1 MEINDLPQQYKDEAY
16 RLLRSIYKFIP
27 YYNQIKGTYLGIQF
41 ILNTMGL
48 CSSIIELWAAPNN
61 ITNFSEN
68 VEYYREDEIHAVR
81 RFTEDVAM
89 HAGVKDYYLTS
100 TFDVDLTSQAG
111 ITFKE
116 FNGMSKTI
124 ITVINEVRPVTR
136 CLRKLYYLLL
146 VNSNIHFDYYFE
158 NQKSPNLEYNKE
170 TDPDAPNPYNLDFRR
185 FDYLWYCYR
194 DEPFNKCEYDFRL
207 KQLSKI
213 YLPYDAL
220 GARFTPN
227 GDDYTTDSTYTMINT
242 YFNLNKLNVKLR
254 KSQVEKFRFK
264 IFIRRRDRIFDIRST
279 PVIEGNL
286 GTDIS
291 ISLDKNGIYI
301 NLLNAGLQTALNLDE
316 LFSDLRPLPTPAGK
330 KGQLG
335 NYDLFIA
342 TNFIIVLGTN
352 YLFQDTGIYDWSQNA
367 EINFLLDE
375 FCGLIPERS
384 SYGDGVHLASQ
395 HNDILVGEDMSE
407 EDDTNYPDGLLTY
420 SEDDNDDSAY
430 ITTEDGEYIY
440 R

>member
-48 CSSIIELWAAPNN
+48 CSSIVELWAAPNN

-68 VEYYREDEIHAVR
+68 AEYYREDEINAAR
-81 RFTEDVAM
+81 RFIEDVAM
-89 HAGVKDYYLTS
+89 HATVKDYYLTS

-111 ITFKE
+111 ISFKE
-116 FNGMSKTI
+116 FNGMAKTI

-136 CLRKLYYLLL
+136 CLRKLYYLLR
-146 VNSNIHFDYYFE
+146 VNTNIHFDYLFQ
-158 NQKSPNLEYNKE
+158 NQKSPTLKYGNPGTSDE
-170 TDPDAPNPYNLDFRR
+170 NPYGLEFRR

-194 DEPFNKCEYDFRL
+194 DIPFDKCKYNKNL
-207 KQLSKI
+207 KQLSRI

-220 GARFTPN
+220 GARFTLN
-227 GDDYTTDSTYTMINT
+227 GGDYATDSTYTMINT

-254 KSQVEKFRFK
+254 KSQVQNFRFK

-279 PVIEGNL
+279 PVLEGKL

-291 ISLDKNGIYI
+291 ISLDSNGIYI
-301 NLLNAGLQTALNLDE
+301 NLLNAGLQSALNLDE
-316 LFSDLRPLPTPAGK
+316 LFFDLTSLPTPAGD
-330 KGQLG
+330 KGQLD

-342 TNFIIVLGTN
+342 TNFVIVLGTD
-352 YLFQDTGIYDWSQNA
+352 YLFQDKDIYDWSQKA
-367 EINFLLDE
+367 EINYLLDE
-375 FCGLIPERS
+375 FRGLIPETS
-384 SYGDGVHLASQ
+384 IYGGSVHLASQ
-395 HNDILVGEDMSE
+395 HNDVLVGEDM
-407 EDDTNYPDGLLTY
+407 
-420 SEDDNDDSAY
+420 
-430 ITTEDGEYIY
+430 TE
-440 R
+440 

>member
-48 CSSIIELWAAPNN
+48 CSSIVELWAAPNN

-68 VEYYREDEIHAVR
+68 AEYYREDEINAVR
-81 RFTEDVAM
+81 RFTEEVAM
-89 HAGVKDYYLTS
+89 HAAVKDYYLTS

-111 ITFKE
+111 ISFKE
-116 FNGMSKTI
+116 FNGMAKTI

-136 CLRKLYYLLL
+136 CLRKLYYLLR
-146 VNSNIHFDYYFE
+146 VNTNIHFDYLFQ
-158 NQKSPNLEYNKE
+158 NQKSPTLKYGNPGTPNE
-170 TDPDAPNPYNLDFRR
+170 NPYGLEFRR

-194 DEPFNKCEYDFRL
+194 DIPFDKCKYNKNL
-207 KQLSKI
+207 KQLSRI

-220 GARFTPN
+220 GARFTIN
-227 GDDYTTDSTYTMINT
+227 GGDYATDSTYTMINT

-254 KSQVEKFRFK
+254 KSQVENFRFK

-279 PVIEGNL
+279 PVLEGKL

-291 ISLDKNGIYI
+291 ISLDSNGIYI
-301 NLLNAGLQTALNLDE
+301 NLLNAGLQSALNLDE
-316 LFSDLRPLPTPAGK
+316 LFFDLTSLPTPAGD
-330 KGQLG
+330 KGQLD

-342 TNFIIVLGTN
+342 TNFVIVLGTN
-352 YLFQDTGIYDWSQNA
+352 YLFQDKDIYDWSQKA
-367 EINFLLDE
+367 EINYLLDE
-375 FCGLIPERS
+375 FYGLIPETS
-384 SYGDGVHLASQ
+384 IYGSGVHLASQ
-395 HNDILVGEDMSE
+395 HNDVLVSEDM
-407 EDDTNYPDGLLTY
+407 
-420 SEDDNDDSAY
+420 
-430 ITTEDGEYIY
+430 TE
-440 R
+440 

>member
-1 MEINDLPQQYKDEAY
+1 MEINNLPQQYKDEAY

-48 CSSIIELWAAPNN
+48 CSSIVELWAAPNN

-68 VEYYREDEIHAVR
+68 AEYYREDEVNAAR
-81 RFTEDVAM
+81 RFIEDVVM
-89 HAGVKDYYLTS
+89 HAAVKDYYLTS

-111 ITFKE
+111 ISFKE
-116 FNGMSKTI
+116 FNGMAKTI

-136 CLRKLYYLLL
+136 CLRKLYYLLR
-146 VNSNIHFDYYFE
+146 VNTNIHFDYLFQ
-158 NQKSPNLEYNKE
+158 NQKSPKLKYGNPGTLDE
-170 TDPDAPNPYNLDFRR
+170 NPYGLEFRR

-194 DEPFNKCEYDFRL
+194 DIPFDKSKYNKNL
-207 KQLSKI
+207 KQLSRI

-227 GDDYTTDSTYTMINT
+227 GGDYTADSTYTMINT

-254 KSQVEKFRFK
+254 KSQVQNFRFK

-279 PVIEGNL
+279 PVLEGKL

-291 ISLDKNGIYI
+291 ISIDSNGIYI
-301 NLLNAGLQTALNLDE
+301 NLLNAGLQSALNLDE
-316 LFSDLRPLPTPAGK
+316 LFFDLTSLPTPAGD
-330 KGQLG
+330 KGQLD

-342 TNFIIVLGTN
+342 TNFVIVLGTN
-352 YLFQDTGIYDWSQNA
+352 YLFQDKDIYDWSQKA
-367 EINFLLDE
+367 EINYLLDE
-375 FCGLIPERS
+375 FRGLIPETS
-384 SYGDGVHLASQ
+384 IYGGSVHLASQ
-395 HNDILVGEDMSE
+395 HNDVLVGEDM
-407 EDDTNYPDGLLTY
+407 
-420 SEDDNDDSAY
+420 
-430 ITTEDGEYIY
+430 TE
-440 R
+440 

>member
-1 MEINDLPQQYKDEAY
+1 MEINNLPQQYKDEAY

-48 CSSIIELWAAPNN
+48 CSSIVELWAAPNN

-68 VEYYREDEIHAVR
+68 AEYYREDEINAAR
-81 RFTEDVAM
+81 RFIEEAAM
-89 HAGVKDYYLTS
+89 HAAVKDYYLTS

-111 ITFKE
+111 ISFKE
-116 FNGMSKTI
+116 FNGMAKTI

-136 CLRKLYYLLL
+136 CLRKLYYLLR
-146 VNSNIHFDYYFE
+146 VNTNIHFDYLFQ
-158 NQKSPNLEYNKE
+158 NQKSPKLKYGNPG
-170 TDPDAPNPYNLDFRR
+170 TPDENPYGLEFRR

-194 DEPFNKCEYDFRL
+194 DIPFDKSKYNKNL
-207 KQLSKI
+207 KQLSRI

-227 GDDYTTDSTYTMINT
+227 GGDYMADSTYTMINT

-254 KSQVEKFRFK
+254 KSQVQNFRFK

-279 PVIEGNL
+279 PVLEGKL

-291 ISLDKNGIYI
+291 IDLDGNGIYI
-301 NLLNAGLQTALNLDE
+301 NLLNAGLQSALNLDE
-316 LFSDLRPLPTPAGK
+316 LFFDLTSLPTPAGD
-330 KGQLG
+330 KGQLD

-342 TNFIIVLGTN
+342 TNFIIVLGTD
-352 YLFQDTGIYDWSQNA
+352 YLFQDKDIYDWSQKA
-367 EINFLLDE
+367 EINYLLDE
-375 FCGLIPERS
+375 FYGLIPETS
-384 SYGDGVHLASQ
+384 IYGSGVHLASQ
-395 HNDILVGEDMSE
+395 HNDVLVGENM
-407 EDDTNYPDGLLTY
+407 
-420 SEDDNDDSAY
+420 
-430 ITTEDGEYIY
+430 TE
-440 R
+440 

>member
-116 FNGMSKTI
+116 FNGMAKTI

-146 VNSNIHFDYYFE
+146 VNTNIHFDYLFQ
-158 NQKSPNLEYNKE
+158 NQKSPNLEYGNPGAIGE
-170 TDPDAPNPYNLDFRR
+170 NPYGLEFRR
-185 FDYLWYCYR
+185 FDYLWYCYK
-194 DEPFNKCEYDFRL
+194 DIPFDKCEYNKNL
-207 KQLSKI
+207 KQLSRI

-227 GDDYTTDSTYTMINT
+227 GDDYIIDSTYTMINT

-264 IFIRRRDRIFDIRST
+264 IFIRRKDRIFDIRST
-279 PVIEGNL
+279 PILEGKL
-286 GTDIS
+286 GTDIT
-291 ISLDKNGIYI
+291 INLDKNGIYI
-301 NLLNAGLQTALNLDE
+301 NLLNAGLQSALNLDE
-316 LFSDLRPLPTPAGK
+316 LFSDLTPLPVQPGI
-330 KGQLG
+330 KGQLR

-352 YLFQDTGIYDWSQNA
+352 YLFQDKDIYDWSQNA

-375 FCGLIPERS
+375 YCGLIPERS
-384 SYGDGVHLASQ
+384 SYGSGVHLASQ
-395 HNDILVGEDMSE
+395 HNDVLVGEDMSE
-407 EDDTNYPDGLLTY
+407 
-420 SEDDNDDSAY
+420 DDSRSPSDSIVY
-430 ITTEDGEYIY
+430 NGNDVVYGNNYLVY
-440 R
+440 

>member
-116 FNGMSKTI
+116 FNGMAKTI

-158 NQKSPNLEYNKE
+158 NQKSPNLEYMKE
-170 TDPDAPNPYNLDFRR
+170 TDPDDPNPYGLEFRR
-185 FDYLWYCYR
+185 FDYLWYCYK
-194 DEPFNKCEYDFRL
+194 DIPFDKCEYNKNL
-207 KQLSKI
+207 KQLSRI

-227 GDDYTTDSTYTMINT
+227 GDDYIIDSTYTMINT

-279 PVIEGNL
+279 PILEGKL

-291 ISLDKNGIYI
+291 INLDKNGIYI
-301 NLLNAGLQTALNLDE
+301 NLLNAGLQSALNLDE
-316 LFSDLRPLPTPAGK
+316 LFSDLRPLPTPSGI
-330 KGQLG
+330 KGQLK

-352 YLFQDTGIYDWSQNA
+352 YLFQDTEIYDWSQNG

-375 FCGLIPERS
+375 YCGLIPERS
-384 SYGDGVHLASQ
+384 SYGSGVHLASQ
-395 HNDILVGEDMSE
+395 HNDVLVGEDMSE
-407 EDDTNYPDGLLTY
+407 
-420 SEDDNDDSAY
+420 DDSRSPSDSIVY
-430 ITTEDGEYIY
+430 NGNDVVYGNNYLVY
-440 R
+440 

>member
-48 CSSIIELWAAPNN
+48 CSSIVELWAAPNN

-68 VEYYREDEIHAVR
+68 AEYYREDEINAAR
-81 RFTEDVAM
+81 RFIEEAAM
-89 HAGVKDYYLTS
+89 HATVKDYYLTS

-111 ITFKE
+111 ISFKE
-116 FNGMSKTI
+116 FNGMAKTI

-136 CLRKLYYLLL
+136 CLRKLYYLLR
-146 VNSNIHFDYYFE
+146 VNTNIHFDYLFQ
-158 NQKSPNLEYNKE
+158 NQKSPTLKYGNPG
-170 TDPDAPNPYNLDFRR
+170 TPDENPYGLEFRR

-194 DEPFNKCEYDFRL
+194 DIPFDKCKYNKNL
-207 KQLSKI
+207 KQLSRI

-220 GARFTPN
+220 GARFTLN
-227 GDDYTTDSTYTMINT
+227 GGDYATDSTYTMINT

-254 KSQVEKFRFK
+254 KSQVENFRFK

-279 PVIEGNL
+279 PVLEGKL

-291 ISLDKNGIYI
+291 ISLDSNGIYI
-301 NLLNAGLQTALNLDE
+301 NLLNAGLQSALNPDE
-316 LFSDLRPLPTPAGK
+316 LFSDLESLPTPAGD
-330 KGQLG
+330 KGQLD

-342 TNFIIVLGTN
+342 TNFVIVLGTN
-352 YLFQDTGIYDWSQNA
+352 YLFQDKDIYDWSQKA
-367 EINFLLDE
+367 EINYLLDE
-375 FCGLIPERS
+375 FYGLIPETS
-384 SYGDGVHLASQ
+384 SYGGGVHLASQ
-395 HNDILVGEDMSE
+395 HNDVLVGENM
-407 EDDTNYPDGLLTY
+407 
-420 SEDDNDDSAY
+420 
-430 ITTEDGEYIY
+430 TE
-440 R
+440 

>member
-48 CSSIIELWAAPNN
+48 CSSIVELWAAPNN

-68 VEYYREDEIHAVR
+68 AEYYREDEINAAR
-81 RFTEDVAM
+81 RFIENAAM
-89 HAGVKDYYLTS
+89 HATVKDYYLTS

-111 ITFKE
+111 ISFKE
-116 FNGMSKTI
+116 FNGMAKTI

-136 CLRKLYYLLL
+136 CLRKLYYLLR
-146 VNSNIHFDYYFE
+146 VNTNIHFDYLFQ
-158 NQKSPNLEYNKE
+158 NQKSPTLKYGNPGTSDE
-170 TDPDAPNPYNLDFRR
+170 NPYGLEFRR

-194 DEPFNKCEYDFRL
+194 DIPFDKCKYNKNL
-207 KQLSKI
+207 KQLSRI

-220 GARFTPN
+220 GARFTLN
-227 GDDYTTDSTYTMINT
+227 GGDYATDSTYTMINT

-254 KSQVEKFRFK
+254 KSQVQNFRFK

-279 PVIEGNL
+279 PVLEGKL

-291 ISLDKNGIYI
+291 ISLDSNGIYI
-301 NLLNAGLQTALNLDE
+301 NLLNAGLQSALNLDE
-316 LFSDLRPLPTPAGK
+316 LFFDLTSLPTPAGD
-330 KGQLG
+330 KGQLD

-342 TNFIIVLGTN
+342 TNFVIVLGTN
-352 YLFQDTGIYDWSQNA
+352 YLFQDKDIYDWSQKA
-367 EINFLLDE
+367 EINYLLDE
-375 FCGLIPERS
+375 FRGLIPETS
-384 SYGDGVHLASQ
+384 IYGGSVHLASQ
-395 HNDILVGEDMSE
+395 HNDVLVGEDM
-407 EDDTNYPDGLLTY
+407 
-420 SEDDNDDSAY
+420 
-430 ITTEDGEYIY
+430 TE
-440 R
+440 

>member
-48 CSSIIELWAAPNN
+48 CSSIVELWAAPNN

-68 VEYYREDEIHAVR
+68 AEYYREDEINAAR
-81 RFTEDVAM
+81 RFIEDVAM
-89 HAGVKDYYLTS
+89 HATVKDYYLTS

-111 ITFKE
+111 ISFKE
-116 FNGMSKTI
+116 FNGMAKTI

-136 CLRKLYYLLL
+136 CLRKLYYLLR
-146 VNSNIHFDYYFE
+146 VNTNIHFDYLFQ
-158 NQKSPNLEYNKE
+158 NQKSPTLKYGNPGTSDE
-170 TDPDAPNPYNLDFRR
+170 NPYGLEFRR

-194 DEPFNKCEYDFRL
+194 DIPFDKSKYNKNL
-207 KQLSKI
+207 KQLSRI

-227 GDDYTTDSTYTMINT
+227 GGDYTADSTYTMINT

-254 KSQVEKFRFK
+254 KSQVQNFRFK

-279 PVIEGNL
+279 PVLEGKL

-291 ISLDKNGIYI
+291 ISIDSNGIYI
-301 NLLNAGLQTALNLDE
+301 NLLNAGLQSALNLDE
-316 LFSDLRPLPTPAGK
+316 LFFDLTSLPTPAGD
-330 KGQLG
+330 KGQLD

-342 TNFIIVLGTN
+342 TNFVIVLGTN
-352 YLFQDTGIYDWSQNA
+352 YLFQDKDIYDWSQKA
-367 EINFLLDE
+367 EINYLLDE
-375 FCGLIPERS
+375 FRGLIPETS
-384 SYGDGVHLASQ
+384 IYGGSVHLASQ
-395 HNDILVGEDMSE
+395 HNDVLVGEDM
-407 EDDTNYPDGLLTY
+407 
-420 SEDDNDDSAY
+420 
-430 ITTEDGEYIY
+430 TE
-440 R
+440 

>member
-48 CSSIIELWAAPNN
+48 CSSIVELWAAPNN

-68 VEYYREDEIHAVR
+68 AEYYREDEINAAR
-81 RFTEDVAM
+81 RFIEDVVM
-89 HAGVKDYYLTS
+89 HAAVKDYYLTS

-111 ITFKE
+111 ISFKE
-116 FNGMSKTI
+116 FNGMAKTI

-136 CLRKLYYLLL
+136 CLRKLYYLLR
-146 VNSNIHFDYYFE
+146 VNTNIHFDYLFQ
-158 NQKSPNLEYNKE
+158 NQKSPTLKYGNPG
-170 TDPDAPNPYNLDFRR
+170 TPDENPYGLEFRR

-194 DEPFNKCEYDFRL
+194 DIPFDKCKYNKNL
-207 KQLSKI
+207 KQLSRI

-220 GARFTPN
+220 GARFTLN
-227 GDDYTTDSTYTMINT
+227 GGDYATDSTYTMINT

-254 KSQVEKFRFK
+254 KSQVQNFRFK

-279 PVIEGNL
+279 PVLEGKL

-291 ISLDKNGIYI
+291 ISLDSNGIYI
-301 NLLNAGLQTALNLDE
+301 NLLNAGLQSALNPDE
-316 LFSDLRPLPTPAGK
+316 LFSDLESLPTPAGD
-330 KGQLG
+330 KGQLD

-342 TNFIIVLGTN
+342 TNFVIVLGTN
-352 YLFQDTGIYDWSQNA
+352 YLFQDKDIYDWSQKA
-367 EINFLLDE
+367 EINYLLDE
-375 FCGLIPERS
+375 FYGLIPETS
-384 SYGDGVHLASQ
+384 SYGGGVHLASQ
-395 HNDILVGEDMSE
+395 HNDVLVGENM
-407 EDDTNYPDGLLTY
+407 
-420 SEDDNDDSAY
+420 
-430 ITTEDGEYIY
+430 TE
-440 R
+440 

>member
-116 FNGMSKTI
+116 FNGMAKTI

-146 VNSNIHFDYYFE
+146 VNTNIHFDYLFQ
-158 NQKSPNLEYNKE
+158 NQKSPKLKYGNPGADGE
-170 TDPDAPNPYNLDFRR
+170 NPYGLEFRR
-185 FDYLWYCYR
+185 FDYLWYCYK
-194 DEPFNKCEYDFRL
+194 DIPFDKCEYNKNL
-207 KQLSKI
+207 KQLSRI

-227 GDDYTTDSTYTMINT
+227 GDDYIIDSTYTMINT

-264 IFIRRRDRIFDIRST
+264 IFIRRKDRIFDIRST
-279 PVIEGNL
+279 PILEGKL
-286 GTDIS
+286 GTDIT
-291 ISLDKNGIYI
+291 INLDKNGIYI
-301 NLLNAGLQTALNLDE
+301 NLLNAGLQSALNLDE

-352 YLFQDTGIYDWSQNA
+352 YLFQDKDIYDWSQNA

-375 FCGLIPERS
+375 YCGLIPERS
-384 SYGDGVHLASQ
+384 SYGSVVHLASQ
-395 HNDILVGEDMSE
+395 HNDVLVGEDMSE
-407 EDDTNYPDGLLTY
+407 
-420 SEDDNDDSAY
+420 DDSRSPSDSIVY
-430 ITTEDGEYIY
+430 NGNDVVYGNNYLVY
-440 R
+440 

>member
-48 CSSIIELWAAPNN
+48 CSSIVELWAAPNN

-68 VEYYREDEIHAVR
+68 AEYYREDEINAAR
-81 RFTEDVAM
+81 RFIEDVAM
-89 HAGVKDYYLTS
+89 HATVKDYYLTS

-111 ITFKE
+111 ISFKE
-116 FNGMSKTI
+116 FNGMAKTI
-124 ITVINEVRPVTR
+124 ITVINEVRPITR
-136 CLRKLYYLLL
+136 CLRKLYYLLR
-146 VNSNIHFDYYFE
+146 VNTNIHFDYLFQ
-158 NQKSPNLEYNKE
+158 NQKSPKLKYGNPGTSNE
-170 TDPDAPNPYNLDFRR
+170 NPYGLEFRR

-194 DEPFNKCEYDFRL
+194 DIPFDKSKYNKNL
-207 KQLSKI
+207 KQLSRI

-227 GDDYTTDSTYTMINT
+227 GGDYTADSTYTMINT

-254 KSQVEKFRFK
+254 KSQVENFRFK

-279 PVIEGNL
+279 PVLEGKL

-291 ISLDKNGIYI
+291 IGLDSNGIYI
-301 NLLNAGLQTALNLDE
+301 NLLNAGLQSALNLDE
-316 LFSDLRPLPTPAGK
+316 LFFDLAPLPTPAGD
-330 KGQLG
+330 KGQLD

-352 YLFQDTGIYDWSQNA
+352 YLFQDKDIYDWSQKA
-367 EINFLLDE
+367 EINYLLDE
-375 FCGLIPERS
+375 FYGLIPETS
-384 SYGDGVHLASQ
+384 IYGSGVHLASQ
-395 HNDILVGEDMSE
+395 HNDVLVGENM
-407 EDDTNYPDGLLTY
+407 
-420 SEDDNDDSAY
+420 
-430 ITTEDGEYIY
+430 TE
-440 R
+440 

>member
-1 MEINDLPQQYKDEAY
+1 MEINDLSQQYKDEAY

-48 CSSIIELWAAPNN
+48 CSSIVELWAAPNN

-68 VEYYREDEIHAVR
+68 AEYYREDEINAAR
-81 RFTEDVAM
+81 RFIEDVVM
-89 HAGVKDYYLTS
+89 HAAVKDYYLTS

-111 ITFKE
+111 ISFKE
-116 FNGMSKTI
+116 FNGMAKTI

-136 CLRKLYYLLL
+136 CLRKLYYLLR
-146 VNSNIHFDYYFE
+146 VNTNIHFDYLFQ
-158 NQKSPNLEYNKE
+158 NQKSPKLKYGNPGTPNE
-170 TDPDAPNPYNLDFRR
+170 NPYGLEFRR

-194 DEPFNKCEYDFRL
+194 DIPFDKSKYNKNL
-207 KQLSKI
+207 KQLSRI

-227 GDDYTTDSTYTMINT
+227 GGDYTADSTYTMINT

-254 KSQVEKFRFK
+254 KSQVQNFRFK

-279 PVIEGNL
+279 PVLEGKL

-291 ISLDKNGIYI
+291 ISLDSNGIYI
-301 NLLNAGLQTALNLDE
+301 NLLNAGLQSALNLDE
-316 LFSDLRPLPTPAGK
+316 LFFDLTSLPTPAGD
-330 KGQLG
+330 KGQLD

-342 TNFIIVLGTN
+342 TNFVIVLGTN
-352 YLFQDTGIYDWSQNA
+352 YLFQDKDIYDWSQKA
-367 EINFLLDE
+367 EINYLLDE
-375 FCGLIPERS
+375 FRGLIPETS
-384 SYGDGVHLASQ
+384 IYGGSVHLASQ
-395 HNDILVGEDMSE
+395 HNDVLVGEDM
-407 EDDTNYPDGLLTY
+407 
-420 SEDDNDDSAY
+420 
-430 ITTEDGEYIY
+430 TE
-440 R
+440 